1 MRPLKDKFE
10 EFSIDFTEESKFKV
24 THVSIPSWV
33 KITYKTPISEAK
45 NGRKIYGTTDI
56 ILRPTNEKELKKEF
70 KKNNM
75 TIIKRE
81 KATVQFQ
88 NFCKKCERK
97 GIPRLEKKSNIID
110 YHARARPQ
118 FEELPK
124 YRTLVD
130 RPDEYWLIYYHKT
143 PPTKCRIVKFD
154 INDYAFKSKKNLQ
167 ELYKH
172 IFPISLGYEKK
183 QKLTHYI
190 SQKLSNA

>member
-24 THVSIPSWV
+24 THVSIPYWV

-70 KKNNM
+70 KEKNM
-75 TIIKRE
+75 TIIKTE

-97 GIPRLEKKSNIID
+97 GIPRLEKKSNID
-110 YHARARPQ
+110 YH
-118 FEELPK
+118 
-124 YRTLVD
+124 YRTETKSTKTD
-130 RPDEYWLIYYHKT
+130 TNRPDEYWLIYYHKT
-143 PPTKCRIVKFD
+143 PPTKCRIIKFD
-154 INDYAFKSKKNLQ
+154 INGYAFKSKKNLQ

-183 QKLTHYI
+183 QKLTHYCT

>member
-24 THVSIPSWV
+24 THVSIPYWV

-97 GIPRLEKKSNIID
+97 GIPRLEKKSNKID
-110 YHARARPQ
+110 YHERAGRGHR
-118 FEELPK
+118 FE
-124 YRTLVD
+124 TN

-143 PPTKCRIVKFD
+143 PPTKCRIIKFD

-183 QKLTHYI
+183 QKLTHYCI

>member
-56 ILRPTNEKELKKEF
+56 ILRQTNEKELKKEF
-70 KKNNM
+70 KEKNM
-75 TIIKRE
+75 TIIKTE

-97 GIPRLEKKSNIID
+97 GIPRLEKKSNID
-110 YHARARPQ
+110 YH
-118 FEELPK
+118 
-124 YRTLVD
+124 YRTETKSTKTD
-130 RPDEYWLIYYHKT
+130 TNRPDEYWLIYYHKT
-143 PPTKCRIVKFD
+143 PPTKCRIIKFD

-183 QKLTHYI
+183 QKLTHYCTT
-190 SQKLSNA
+190 QQLSKT